1 MFFTFFFLLP
11 LFFFV
16 INEIF
21 YSNKSCTDEADRK
34 KDFVIEVCGMEKEGA
49 SPSLM
54 AVLFSQQP
62 LSIFNCFRAVYNILK
77 TTDVSRWKQMQT
89 FSLPELD

>member
-1 MFFTFFFLLP
+1 MKSFIQ
-11 LFFFV
+11 
-16 INEIF
+16 INLAQM
-21 YSNKSCTDEADRK
+21 KQTGK

-62 LSIFNCFRAVYNILK
+62 LSIFNCFRAVYNVLK
-77 TTDVSRWKQMQT
+77 TTDVSRWKQKQT